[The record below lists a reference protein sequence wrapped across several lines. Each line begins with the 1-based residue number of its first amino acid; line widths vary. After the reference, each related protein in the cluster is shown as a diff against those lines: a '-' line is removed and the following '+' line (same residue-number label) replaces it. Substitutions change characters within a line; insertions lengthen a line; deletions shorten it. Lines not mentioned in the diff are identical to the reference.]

1 MNQKPSRIT
10 LDQVSVT
17 LNEGQL
23 PQGALSRIT
32 ITDDGLGSV
41 GLAPLPA
48 SSIFEYRAVPGER
61 GVYDLHL
68 KAGVVLDQALVG
80 NHPLRVVVTGD
91 GAGNNLLPH
100 ADFTLRASD
109 IEHDPVLIVTPPANQ
124 PVINETI
131 GNAVTLARI
140 DTGITVRASD
150 RDGNLRGMVIE
161 IWRDDSWQADNRFE
175 VTSNSLFI
183 RAGQQLD
190 YEDADNPGGVIW
202 LRITASDAAGNSV
215 RQETE
220 LFLTNVNEPTT
231 GSVRIDELTNGAFV
245 MGTGSLTAGPD
256 FTDPDDPN
264 LEITTKWVRV
274 DGGMDPVDDRSF
286 TPTVPGQYM
295 LMTLVIDR
303 VTNTPHDVLP
313 LAFTVKAPPPPPDM
327 VPGIELA
334 HTIYENHPL
343 TKPIIDLPGDGQF
356 RMADIKNAPD
366 NAFFRVDGAG
376 KIWFVPTRSYALLDA
391 ENHRAS
397 QLHPHWHLKEV
408 LRFRFPQ
415 VEDAIESWVDTHRS
429 ELPDADRQAEAE
441 FMKTLLYGRVWA
453 MPQEGPL
460 IIAWSFATPQ
470 SPLGSRNRHR
480 DPYDPNNPEGG
491 QRYLVSQDK
500 IETYREVFERAMA
513 EYEAIANLKFVEV
526 GEVQDTHAMMRVN
539 ITWSKGKSGAASL
552 DVHKGGYI
560 RIDHP
565 HHYSTV
571 LHEIIHAL
579 VV

>member
-175 VTSNSLFI
+175 VTGNSLFI

-220 LFLTNVNEPTT
+220 LFLTNVNEPRSHRRADQWRVRNGHRLFNR
-231 GSVRIDELTNGAFV
+231 GSGFHR
-245 MGTGSLTAGPD
+245 
-256 FTDPDDPN
+256 
-264 LEITTKWVRV
+264 
-274 DGGMDPVDDRSF
+274 
-286 TPTVPGQYM
+286 PG
-295 LMTLVIDR
+295 
-303 VTNTPHDVLP
+303 
-313 LAFTVKAPPPPPDM
+313 
-327 VPGIELA
+327 
-334 HTIYENHPL
+334 
-343 TKPIIDLPGDGQF
+343 
-356 RMADIKNAPD
+356 
-366 NAFFRVDGAG
+366 
-376 KIWFVPTRSYALLDA
+376 
-391 ENHRAS
+391 
-397 QLHPHWHLKEV
+397 
-408 LRFRFPQ
+408 
-415 VEDAIESWVDTHRS
+415 
-429 ELPDADRQAEAE
+429 
-441 FMKTLLYGRVWA
+441 
-453 MPQEGPL
+453 
-460 IIAWSFATPQ
+460 
-470 SPLGSRNRHR
+470 
-480 DPYDPNNPEGG
+480 
-491 QRYLVSQDK
+491 
-500 IETYREVFERAMA
+500 
-513 EYEAIANLKFVEV
+513 
-526 GEVQDTHAMMRVN
+526 
-539 ITWSKGKSGAASL
+539 
-552 DVHKGGYI
+552 
-560 RIDHP
+560 
-565 HHYSTV
+565 
-571 LHEIIHAL
+571 
-579 VV
+579 